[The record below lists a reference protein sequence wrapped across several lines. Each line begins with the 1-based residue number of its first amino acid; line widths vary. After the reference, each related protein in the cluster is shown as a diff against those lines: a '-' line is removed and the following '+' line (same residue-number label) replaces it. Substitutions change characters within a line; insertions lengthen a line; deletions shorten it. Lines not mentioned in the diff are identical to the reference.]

1 MGSIIAVR
9 AHEIVKPIYK
19 YENSIT
25 TDSSGELTLSDLEFD
40 VLQEYLDGKSYQKI
54 AESLD
59 KHVKSVDNALQRVK
73 RKLEVFLEKH
83 NI

>member
-1 MGSIIAVR
+1 M
-9 AHEIVKPIYK
+9 
-19 YENSIT
+19 
-25 TDSSGELTLSDLEFD
+25 LSDLEFD

-54 AESLD
+54 AEALN